1 MTDQGREPP
10 LFAPARTAPRDDIVA
25 TVRRLLLLVSAVVL
39 VDMTFY
45 AAIAPLLPEY
55 QEDLGLSKSGAG
67 ALTASYAAGTLLG
80 SLPAGVLAGRIGGR
94 ATTLVGLGMLV
105 VSSVVFGFGED
116 IVVLDGAR
124 FLQGVGGA
132 CTWAGGFAWLMA
144 VAPRERRGELIGTAL
159 GAAVVGI
166 LLGPVLGGA
175 ATETS
180 PELVFSGIGVAALAL
195 TVVAFLTPAGPAP
208 AGVVLGGA
216 QGRPPKQGAPA
227 LGMARDPAR
236 AVLGDDRRPGA
247 AAPGRARGERRGDR
261 RGVPGGRRDR
271 GGAQPAARALLGPPG
286 APAAATGGTGSE
298 RP

>member
-1 MTDQGREPP
+1 M
-10 LFAPARTAPRDDIVA
+10 
-25 TVRRLLLLVSAVVL
+25 VRRLLLLVSAVVL

-116 IVVLDGAR
+116 IVVLDSAR

-195 TVVAFLTPAGPAP
+195 TVWPSSPRRA
-208 AGVVLGGA
+208 
-216 QGRPPKQGAPA
+216 RPS
-227 LGMARDPAR
+227 R
-236 AVLGDDRRPGA
+236 RRPGGSSGSPSEA
-247 AAPGRARGERRGDR
+247 GRSCSRY
-261 RGVPGGRRDR
+261 
-271 GGAQPAARALLGPPG
+271 
-286 APAAATGGTGSE
+286 GS
-298 RP
+298 